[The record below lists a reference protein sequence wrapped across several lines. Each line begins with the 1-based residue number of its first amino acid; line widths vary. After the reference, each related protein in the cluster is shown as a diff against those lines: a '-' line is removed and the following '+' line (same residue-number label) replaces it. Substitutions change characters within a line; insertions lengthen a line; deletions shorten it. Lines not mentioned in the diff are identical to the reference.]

1 MEPSLSE
8 HDLAR
13 IVLSPEDAAAFCENE
28 EIVRQHLG
36 TFFAVGYALHLIS
49 ERRWYRAKGYVSF
62 ASYCL
67 GEWNMGSAYAY
78 RLMAAAEAVATVAEA
93 EGIEVSPFG
102 DTLPPTVPRSEA
114 VARPLTRLDAADQ
127 PMAFA
132 EATRAARA
140 QGLAAPTARHV
151 AAAVAAIAAPAPA
164 MPPQRATTGSSAHT
178 NAAFCRA
185 KSEIF
190 AGAELSEPAH
200 TNAERFVDA
209 PAFAWRALHRLFF
222 EYADSDGEARTLF
235 AEIDQLPPSPD
246 ARQKVFRIWIGG
258 ERYGA
263 AATLDDAKALIEAQF
278 RSAAGIGG
286 DQ

>member
-1 MEPSLSE
+1 MMEPELSE
-8 HDLAR
+8 YDLAR

-178 NAAFCRA
+178 NA
-185 KSEIF
+185 
-190 AGAELSEPAH
+190 
-200 TNAERFVDA
+200 ERFVDA
-209 PAFAWRALHRLFF
+209 PAFAWRALHRLIV